1 MIISKSEKKYLAQ
14 NFRFYQKGREKMT
27 ISERVKNIN
36 PSQTLVITAQAL
48 KMKREGKKVISFAA
62 GEPDFDTPENI
73 REKAISAIREGF
85 SHYTASSGII
95 ELKEAVIEKLKKDNG
110 VEYKPS
116 EIIIST
122 GAKQCLFNTI
132 LTICDPGDEVLLPT
146 PCWVSYT
153 EQIRFAGAVPVFI
166 ITHQEED
173 FKLSVAQVE
182 EKITP
187 RTKLIILNSPNNPT
201 GAVYDPEELKKIA
214 QLFTK
219 YNIYCICDEIY
230 EKLIY
235 DNAKHL
241 SIASLSDKIK
251 DKIITINGVSK
262 SYAMTGWRIGYAA
275 GPEEIIK
282 GMSKIQGHST
292 SNPNSIAQK
301 ASVEALNGKQDT
313 IEKMRKAFD
322 ERRKYM
328 VKKLNNI
335 EGIFCLSPTGAFY
348 AFPNV
353 SKILGRGIECNGK
366 KVSNSF
372 DLSDFILKEA
382 EVALIPGSAFEAEG
396 YLRLSYAA
404 SIEDIKEG
412 LKRIEKILKC

>member
-1 MIISKSEKKYLAQ
+1 
-14 NFRFYQKGREKMT
+14 MT

-36 PSQTLVITAQAL
+36 PSQTLAITAQAL

-73 REKAISAIREGF
+73 REEAIFAIREGF

-95 ELKEAVIEKLKKDNG
+95 ELKEAVIEKLKKDNR

-153 EQIRFAGAVPVFI
+153 EQIKFAGAVPIFI
-166 ITHQEED
+166 NTYQEED
-173 FKLSVAQVE
+173 FKLSASQVE
-182 EKITP
+182 EKITS
-187 RTKLIILNSPNNPT
+187 RTKLLILNSPNNPT
-201 GAVYDPEELKKIA
+201 GAVYEPEELKRIA
-214 QLFTK
+214 QLLAK

-241 SIASLSDKIK
+241 SMASLSDEIK
-251 DKIITINGVSK
+251 ERIITINGVSK

-313 IEKMRKAFD
+313 IEEMRKAFD
-322 ERRKYM
+322 ERRKYI
-328 VKKLNNI
+328 VKRLNSI
-335 EGIFCLSPTGAFY
+335 EGIFCLNPAGAFY
-348 AFPNV
+348 AFPDV
-353 SKILGRGIECNGK
+353 GKILERSIEYNGK
-366 KVSNSF
+366 KINNSF
-372 DLSDFILKEA
+372 DLSNFILKEA

-396 YLRLSYAA
+396 YLRLSY
-404 SIEDIKEG
+404 STSLVDIKEG
-412 LKRIEKILKC
+412 LDRIEEILKY

>member
-1 MIISKSEKKYLAQ
+1 
-14 NFRFYQKGREKMT
+14 MT

-36 PSQTLVITAQAL
+36 PSQTLAITAQAL

-73 REKAISAIREGF
+73 REEAISAIREGF

-95 ELKEAVIEKLKKDNG
+95 ELKEAVIEKLKKDNR

-153 EQIRFAGAVPVFI
+153 EQIKFAGAVPIFI
-166 ITHQEED
+166 NTYQEED
-173 FKLSVAQVE
+173 FKLSASQVE
-182 EKITP
+182 EKITS
-187 RTKLIILNSPNNPT
+187 RTKLLILNSPNNPT
-201 GAVYDPEELKKIA
+201 GAVYEPEELKRIA
-214 QLFTK
+214 QLLTK

-241 SIASLSDKIK
+241 SMASLSDEIK
-251 DKIITINGVSK
+251 ERIITINGVSK

-301 ASVEALNGKQDT
+301 ASVEALNGKQDA
-313 IEKMRKAFD
+313 IEEMRKAFD

-328 VKKLNNI
+328 VKRLNEI
-335 EGIFCLSPTGAFY
+335 EGISCLTPAGAFY

-353 SKILGRGIECNGK
+353 SKMLERGIEYNGK
-366 KVSNSF
+366 KISNSF
-372 DLSDFILKEA
+372 GLSNFILKEA

-396 YLRLSYAA
+396 YLRLSYTA
-404 SIEDIKEG
+404 SLEDIKEG
-412 LKRIEKILKC
+412 SDRLEKILRY

>member
-1 MIISKSEKKYLAQ
+1 
-14 NFRFYQKGREKMT
+14 MT

-36 PSQTLVITAQAL
+36 PSQTLAITAQAL
-48 KMKREGKKVISFAA
+48 KMNREGKKVISFAA
-62 GEPDFDTPENI
+62 GEPDFGTPENI

-95 ELKEAVIEKLKKDNG
+95 ELKEAVIEKLKKDNR

-153 EQIRFAGAVPVFI
+153 EQIKFAGAVPIFI
-166 ITHQEED
+166 NTYQEED
-173 FKLSVAQVE
+173 FKLSASQVE
-182 EKITP
+182 EKITS
-187 RTKLIILNSPNNPT
+187 RTKLLILNSPNNPT

-214 QLFTK
+214 QLLTK

-241 SIASLSDKIK
+241 SIASLSDEIK
-251 DKIITINGVSK
+251 EKIITINGVSK

-301 ASVEALNGKQDT
+301 ASVEALNGKQDA
-313 IEKMRKAFD
+313 IEEMRKAFD

-328 VKKLNNI
+328 VKRLNEI
-335 EGIFCLSPTGAFY
+335 EGISCLTPAGAFY

-353 SKILGRGIECNGK
+353 SKILERRIEYNGK
-366 KVSNSF
+366 KISNSF
-372 DLSDFILKEA
+372 GLSNFILKEA

-404 SIEDIKEG
+404 SLEDIKEG
-412 LKRIEKILKC
+412 SDRLEKILKY

>member
-1 MIISKSEKKYLAQ
+1 
-14 NFRFYQKGREKMT
+14 MT

-36 PSQTLVITAQAL
+36 PSQTLAITAQAL

-62 GEPDFDTPENI
+62 GEPDFGTPENI

-95 ELKEAVIEKLKKDNG
+95 ELKEAILEKLKKDNEI
-110 VEYKPS
+110 EYKTS
-116 EIIIST
+116 EIIVST

-132 LTICDPGDEVLLPT
+132 LTICNPGDEVLLPT

-153 EQIRFAGAVPVFI
+153 EQIKFAGAVPIFI
-166 ITHQEED
+166 NTFQEED
-173 FKLSVAQVE
+173 FKLSAAQVE
-182 EKITP
+182 EKITS
-187 RTKLIILNSPNNPT
+187 RTKLLILNSPNNPT
-201 GAVYDPEELKKIA
+201 GAVYEQEELKRIA
-214 QLFTK
+214 QLLLK

-241 SIASLSDKIK
+241 SIASLGDEIK
-251 DKIITINGVSK
+251 EKIITINGVSK

-301 ASVEALNGKQDT
+301 ASVEALNGKQDA
-313 IEKMRKAFD
+313 IEEMRKAFD

-328 VKKLNNI
+328 VKSLNEI
-335 EGIFCLSPTGAFY
+335 EGISCLTPAGAFY

-353 SKILGRGIECNGK
+353 SKILERVIEYNGK
-366 KVSNSF
+366 KISNSF
-372 DLSDFILKEA
+372 DLSNFILKEA

-404 SIEDIKEG
+404 SLEDIKDG
-412 LKRIEKILKC
+412 LNRIEKILKY

>member
-1 MIISKSEKKYLAQ
+1 
-14 NFRFYQKGREKMT
+14 MT
-27 ISERVKNIN
+27 ISERVKSIN
-36 PSQTLVITAQAL
+36 PSQTLAITAQAL

-62 GEPDFDTPENI
+62 GEPDFSTPKNI
-73 REKAISAIREGF
+73 REEAISAIREGF

-95 ELKEAVIEKLKKDNG
+95 ELKEAIVEKLKKDNK
-110 VEYKPS
+110 VKYKTS
-116 EIIIST
+116 EIIVST

-132 LTICDPGDEVLLPT
+132 LTICEPFDEVLLPT

-153 EQIRFAGAVPVFI
+153 EQIKFAGAVPVFI

-173 FKLSVAQVE
+173 FKLSAAQVE

-201 GAVYDPEELKKIA
+201 GAVYDLEELKKIA
-214 QLFTK
+214 QLLLK

-235 DNAKHL
+235 DGAKHL
-241 SIASLSDKIK
+241 SMASLSDEIK
-251 DKIITINGVSK
+251 EKIITINGVSK

-301 ASVEALNGKQDT
+301 ASVEALNGKQNT
-313 IEKMRKAFD
+313 IEEMRKAFD

-328 VKKLNNI
+328 VKRLNNI
-335 EGIFCLSPTGAFY
+335 EGISCLRPAGAFY

-353 SKILGRGIECNGK
+353 NKILERGIEYNGK
-366 KVSNSF
+366 KISNSF
-372 DLSDFILKEA
+372 NLSNFVLKEA

-404 SIEDIKEG
+404 SLEDIKEG
-412 LKRIEKILKC
+412 LSRIEKILRF

>member
-1 MIISKSEKKYLAQ
+1 
-14 NFRFYQKGREKMT
+14 MT

-36 PSQTLVITAQAL
+36 PSQTLAITAQAL
-48 KMKREGKKVISFAA
+48 KMRREGKKVISFAA

-73 REKAISAIREGF
+73 RERAIFAIKEGF
-85 SHYTASSGII
+85 THYTTSSGII
-95 ELKEAVIEKLKKDNG
+95 ELKEAILEKLKKDNEI
-110 VEYKPS
+110 EYKTS
-116 EIIIST
+116 EIIISN
-122 GAKQCLFNTI
+122 GAKQCLFNAL
-132 LTICDPGDEVLLPT
+132 LTLCNPGDEVLLPT

-153 EQIRFAGAVPVFI
+153 EQIKFAGAVPIFI
-166 ITHQEED
+166 NTYQQEG
-173 FKLSVAQVE
+173 FKLSAAQVE
-182 EKITP
+182 EKISS

-201 GAVYDPEELKKIA
+201 GAVYEQEELKKIA
-214 QLFTK
+214 QLLIK

-230 EKLIY
+230 EKLVY
-235 DNAKHL
+235 DNIKHL
-241 SIASLSDKIK
+241 SMASLSGEIK
-251 DKIITINGVSK
+251 EKIITINGVSK

-313 IEKMRKAFD
+313 IEEMRKAFD

-328 VKKLNNI
+328 VKRLNEI
-335 EGIFCLSPTGAFY
+335 EGISCLTPAGAFY

-353 SKILGRGIECNGK
+353 SKILEKGIEYNGK
-366 KVSNSF
+366 KISNSF
-372 DLSDFILKEA
+372 DLSNFILKEA

-396 YLRLSYAA
+396 YLRLSYAT
-404 SIEDIKEG
+404 SMEDIKKG
-412 LKRIEKILKC
+412 LDRIEKILQF

>member
-1 MIISKSEKKYLAQ
+1 
-14 NFRFYQKGREKMT
+14 MT

-36 PSQTLVITAQAL
+36 PSQTLAITAQAL

-62 GEPDFDTPENI
+62 GEPDFGTPENV

-85 SHYTASSGII
+85 SHYTTSSGII
-95 ELKEAVIEKLKKDNG
+95 ELKEAILEKLKKDNEI
-110 VEYKPS
+110 EYKTS
-116 EIIIST
+116 EIIVST

-132 LTICDPGDEVLLPT
+132 LTICNPGDEVLLPT

-153 EQIRFAGAVPVFI
+153 EQIKFAGAVPIFI
-166 ITHQEED
+166 NTFQEED
-173 FKLSVAQVE
+173 FKLSAAQVE
-182 EKITP
+182 EKITS
-187 RTKLIILNSPNNPT
+187 RTKLLILNSPNNPT
-201 GAVYDPEELKKIA
+201 GAVYEQEELKRIA
-214 QLFTK
+214 QLLLK

-241 SIASLSDKIK
+241 SIASLGDEIK
-251 DKIITINGVSK
+251 EKIITINGVSK

-301 ASVEALNGKQDT
+301 ASVEALNGKQDA
-313 IEKMRKAFD
+313 IEEMRKAFD

-328 VKKLNNI
+328 VKSLNEI
-335 EGIFCLSPTGAFY
+335 EGISCLTPAGAFY

-353 SKILGRGIECNGK
+353 SKILERVIEYNGK
-366 KVSNSF
+366 KISNSF
-372 DLSDFILKEA
+372 DLSNFILKEA

-404 SIEDIKEG
+404 SLEDIKDG
-412 LKRIEKILKC
+412 LNRIEKILKY

>member
-1 MIISKSEKKYLAQ
+1 
-14 NFRFYQKGREKMT
+14 MT
-27 ISERVKNIN
+27 ISERVKSIN
-36 PSQTLVITAQAL
+36 PSQTLAITAQAL
-48 KMKREGKKVISFAA
+48 EMKQVGKKVISFAA
-62 GEPDFDTPENI
+62 GEPDFGTPENI
-73 REKAISAIREGF
+73 RKEAISAIREGF

-95 ELKEAVIEKLKKDNG
+95 ELKEAIVEKLKKDNEI
-110 VEYKPS
+110 EYKTS
-116 EIIIST
+116 EIIVST
-122 GAKQCLFNTI
+122 GAKQCLFNSI

-153 EQIRFAGAVPVFI
+153 EQIKFAGATPIFI
-166 ITHQEED
+166 PTYYKD
-173 FKLSVAQVE
+173 AFKLNVFQVE

-214 QLFTK
+214 QLLTK

-230 EKLIY
+230 EKLVY

-241 SIASLSDKIK
+241 SIASLSDEIK
-251 DKIITINGVSK
+251 EKIITINGVSK
-262 SYAMTGWRIGYAA
+262 SYAMTGWRIGYTA

-301 ASVEALNGKQDT
+301 ASVEALNGKQDA
-313 IEKMRKAFD
+313 IEEMRKAFD

-328 VKKLNNI
+328 VKRLNEI
-335 EGIFCLSPTGAFY
+335 EGISCLAPAGAFY

-353 SKILGRGIECNGK
+353 SKILERGIEYNGK
-366 KVSNSF
+366 KINNSF
-372 DLSDFILKEA
+372 DLSNFILKEA

-404 SIEDIKEG
+404 SLENIKEG
-412 LKRIEKILKC
+412 LDRIEKILMY

>member
-1 MIISKSEKKYLAQ
+1 
-14 NFRFYQKGREKMT
+14 MT

-36 PSQTLVITAQAL
+36 PSQTLAITAQAL

-62 GEPDFDTPENI
+62 GEPDFSTPENI
-73 REKAISAIREGF
+73 KEEAISTIKENF
-85 SHYTASSGII
+85 THYTASSGII
-95 ELKEAVIEKLKKDNG
+95 ELKEAIVEKLKKDNEI
-110 VEYKPS
+110 EYKTS
-116 EIIIST
+116 EIIVST

-132 LTICDPGDEVLLPT
+132 LTICNPGDEVLLPT

-153 EQIRFAGAVPVFI
+153 EQIKFAGAVPVFI

-173 FKLSVAQVE
+173 FKLSAAQVE

-201 GAVYDPEELKKIA
+201 GAVYDLEELNKIA
-214 QLFTK
+214 QLLLK

-241 SIASLSDKIK
+241 SLASLSDEIK
-251 DKIITINGVSK
+251 EKIITINGVSK

-301 ASVEALNGKQDT
+301 ASVEALSGKQDT
-313 IEKMRKAFD
+313 IEEMRKAFD
-322 ERRKYM
+322 ERRKNM
-328 VKKLNNI
+328 IKRLNEI
-335 EGIFCLSPTGAFY
+335 EGISCLTPAGAFY

-353 SKILGRGIECNGK
+353 SKILERGIEYDGK
-366 KVSNSF
+366 KISNSF
-372 DLSDFILKEA
+372 DLSNFILKEA
-382 EVALIPGSAFEAEG
+382 EVALIPGNAFEAEG

-404 SIEDIKEG
+404 SLEDIKEG
-412 LKRIEKILKC
+412 LDRIEKILRF

>member
-1 MIISKSEKKYLAQ
+1 
-14 NFRFYQKGREKMT
+14 MT
-27 ISERVKNIN
+27 ISERVKSIN
-36 PSQTLVITAQAL
+36 PSQTLAITAQTL

-62 GEPDFDTPENI
+62 GEPDFSTPKNI
-73 REKAISAIREGF
+73 REEAISAIREGF

-95 ELKEAVIEKLKKDNG
+95 ELKEAILEKLKKDNK
-110 VEYKPS
+110 VEYKTS
-116 EIIIST
+116 EIIVST

-132 LTICDPGDEVLLPT
+132 LTICEPCDEVLLPT

-153 EQIRFAGAVPVFI
+153 EQIKFAGAVPVFI

-173 FKLSVAQVE
+173 FKLSAAQVE

-201 GAVYDPEELKKIA
+201 GAIYDLEELKKIA
-214 QLFTK
+214 QLLLK

-241 SIASLSDKIK
+241 SMASLSDEIK
-251 DKIITINGVSK
+251 EKIITINGVSK

-313 IEKMRKAFD
+313 IEEMRKAFD

-328 VKKLNNI
+328 VKRLNNI
-335 EGIFCLSPTGAFY
+335 EGISCLRPAGAFY

-353 SKILGRGIECNGK
+353 SKILERGIEYNGK
-366 KVSNSF
+366 KISNSF
-372 DLSDFILKEA
+372 NLSNFVLREA

-396 YLRLSYAA
+396 YLRLSYAT
-404 SIEDIKEG
+404 SLEDIKEG
-412 LKRIEKILKC
+412 LNRIEKILRF

>member
-1 MIISKSEKKYLAQ
+1 
-14 NFRFYQKGREKMT
+14 MT

-36 PSQTLVITAQAL
+36 PSQTLAITAQAL

-95 ELKEAVIEKLKKDNG
+95 ELKEAVIEKLKKDNR

-153 EQIRFAGAVPVFI
+153 EQIKFAGAVPVFI

-173 FKLSVAQVE
+173 FKLSAAQVE

-214 QLFTK
+214 QLLTN

-241 SIASLSDKIK
+241 SIASLSDEIK

-301 ASVEALNGKQDT
+301 ASVEALSGKQDT
-313 IEKMRKAFD
+313 IEEMRKAFN

-328 VKKLNNI
+328 VKRLNNI
-335 EGIFCLSPTGAFY
+335 EGIFCLSPAGAFY

-353 SKILGRGIECNGK
+353 SKILGRGIEYNGK

-412 LKRIEKILKC
+412 LNRIEKILKC

>member
-1 MIISKSEKKYLAQ
+1 
-14 NFRFYQKGREKMT
+14 MT

-36 PSQTLVITAQAL
+36 PSQTLAITAQAL

-73 REKAISAIREGF
+73 REEAISAIREGF

-95 ELKEAVIEKLKKDNG
+95 ELKEAVIEKLKKDNR

-153 EQIRFAGAVPVFI
+153 EQIKFAGAVPIFI
-166 ITHQEED
+166 NTYQEED
-173 FKLSVAQVE
+173 FKLSASQVE
-182 EKITP
+182 EKITS
-187 RTKLIILNSPNNPT
+187 RTKLLILNSPNNPT
-201 GAVYDPEELKKIA
+201 GAVYEPEELKRIA
-214 QLFTK
+214 QLLTK

-241 SIASLSDKIK
+241 SMASLSDEIK
-251 DKIITINGVSK
+251 ERIITINGVSK

-301 ASVEALNGKQDT
+301 ASVEALNGKQDA
-313 IEKMRKAFD
+313 IEEMRKAFD
-322 ERRKYM
+322 GRRKYM
-328 VKKLNNI
+328 VKRLNEI
-335 EGIFCLSPTGAFY
+335 EGISCLTPAGAFY

-353 SKILGRGIECNGK
+353 SKILERGIEYNGK
-366 KVSNSF
+366 KISNSF
-372 DLSDFILKEA
+372 GLSNFILKEA

-396 YLRLSYAA
+396 YLRLSYTA
-404 SIEDIKEG
+404 SLEDIKEG
-412 LKRIEKILKC
+412 SDRLEKILKY

>member
-1 MIISKSEKKYLAQ
+1 
-14 NFRFYQKGREKMT
+14 MT

-36 PSQTLVITAQAL
+36 PSQTLAITAQAL

-62 GEPDFDTPENI
+62 GEPDFGTPENI

-95 ELKEAVIEKLKKDNG
+95 ELKEAVIEKLKKDNR

-153 EQIRFAGAVPVFI
+153 EQIKFAGAVPIFI
-166 ITHQEED
+166 NTYQEED
-173 FKLSVAQVE
+173 FKLSASQVE
-182 EKITP
+182 EKITS
-187 RTKLIILNSPNNPT
+187 RTKLLILNSPNNPT

-214 QLFTK
+214 QLLTK

-241 SIASLSDKIK
+241 SIASLSDEIK
-251 DKIITINGVSK
+251 EKIITINGVSK

-301 ASVEALNGKQDT
+301 ASVEALNGKQDA
-313 IEKMRKAFD
+313 IEEMRKAFD

-328 VKKLNNI
+328 VKRLNEI
-335 EGIFCLSPTGAFY
+335 EGISCLTPAGAFY

-353 SKILGRGIECNGK
+353 SKILERGIEYNGK
-366 KVSNSF
+366 KISNSF
-372 DLSDFILKEA
+372 GLSNFILKEA

-404 SIEDIKEG
+404 SLEDIKEG
-412 LKRIEKILKC
+412 SDRLEKILRY

>member
-1 MIISKSEKKYLAQ
+1 
-14 NFRFYQKGREKMT
+14 MT

-36 PSQTLVITAQAL
+36 PSQTLAITAQAL

-73 REKAISAIREGF
+73 REEAISAIREGF

-95 ELKEAVIEKLKKDNG
+95 ELKEAVIEKLKKDNR

-153 EQIRFAGAVPVFI
+153 EQIKFAGAVPIFI
-166 ITHQEED
+166 NTYQEED
-173 FKLSVAQVE
+173 FKLSASQVE
-182 EKITP
+182 EKITS
-187 RTKLIILNSPNNPT
+187 RTKLLILNSPNNPT
-201 GAVYDPEELKKIA
+201 GAVYEPEELKRIA
-214 QLFTK
+214 QLLTK

-241 SIASLSDKIK
+241 SMASLSDEIK
-251 DKIITINGVSK
+251 EKIITVNGVSK

-313 IEKMRKAFD
+313 IEEMRKAFD

-328 VKKLNNI
+328 IKRLNEI
-335 EGIFCLSPTGAFY
+335 KGISCLTPAGAFY

-353 SKILGRGIECNGK
+353 SKILERGIEYDGK
-366 KVSNSF
+366 KIGNSF
-372 DLSDFILKEA
+372 DLANFILKEA

-404 SIEDIKEG
+404 SLKDIKEG
-412 LKRIEKILKC
+412 SDRLEKILRY

>member
-1 MIISKSEKKYLAQ
+1 
-14 NFRFYQKGREKMT
+14 MT

-36 PSQTLVITAQAL
+36 PSQTLAITAQAL

-73 REKAISAIREGF
+73 KEEAISAINQGF
-85 SHYTASSGII
+85 TKYTASSGII
-95 ELKEAVIEKLKKDNG
+95 ELKEAIIEKLKSDNK
-110 VEYKPS
+110 VEYILS
-116 EIIIST
+116 EIIVSN
-122 GAKQCLFNTI
+122 GAKQCLFNAI
-132 LTICDPGDEVLLPT
+132 LTLCNPGDEVLLPI

-153 EQIRFAGAVPVFI
+153 EQIKFAQAVPIFI
-166 ITHQEED
+166 NTRQEEA
-173 FKLSVAQVE
+173 FKLSAAQVE
-182 EKITP
+182 EKISP
-187 RTKLIILNSPNNPT
+187 KAKLLILNSPNNPT
-201 GAVYDPEELKKIA
+201 GAVYEEEELKKIA
-214 QLFTK
+214 QLLLK
-219 YNIYCICDEIY
+219 YNLYCICDEIY

-235 DNAKHL
+235 DEAKHL
-241 SIASLSDKIK
+241 TIASLNNEVKN
-251 DKIITINGVSK
+251 ITILINGVSK

-275 GPEEIIK
+275 GPEDIIS

-301 ASVEALNGKQDT
+301 ASVEALLGRQDT

-328 VKKLNNI
+328 VKRLNEI
-335 EGIFCLSPTGAFY
+335 EGFSCLNPTGAFY

-353 SKILGRGIECNGK
+353 NGVLKRGIEYNSK
-366 KVSNSF
+366 KIKNSF

-396 YLRLSYAA
+396 YLRLSYAT
-404 SIEDIKEG
+404 SMEDIKEG
-412 LKRIEKILKC
+412 LDRIENILRY

>member
-1 MIISKSEKKYLAQ
+1 
-14 NFRFYQKGREKMT
+14 MT

-36 PSQTLVITAQAL
+36 PSQTLAITAQAL

-62 GEPDFDTPENI
+62 GEPDFGTPENI

-95 ELKEAVIEKLKKDNG
+95 ELKEAILEKLKKDNEI
-110 VEYKPS
+110 EYKTS
-116 EIIIST
+116 EIIVSN

-132 LTICDPGDEVLLPT
+132 LTICNAGDEVLLPT

-153 EQIRFAGAVPVFI
+153 EQIKFAGAVPIFI
-166 ITHQEED
+166 NTYQEED
-173 FKLSVAQVE
+173 FKLSAAQVE
-182 EKITP
+182 EKITS
-187 RTKLIILNSPNNPT
+187 RTKLLILNSPNNPT
-201 GAVYDPEELKKIA
+201 GAVYELDELKKIA
-214 QLFTK
+214 QLLLK

-230 EKLIY
+230 EKLVY
-235 DNAKHL
+235 DDAKHL
-241 SIASLSDKIK
+241 SIASLSDEIK
-251 DKIITINGVSK
+251 EKIITINGVSK

-301 ASVEALNGKQDT
+301 ASVEALNGKQDA
-313 IEKMRKAFD
+313 IEEMRKAFD

-328 VKKLNNI
+328 VKRLNNI
-335 EGIFCLSPTGAFY
+335 EGISCLSPAGAFY

-353 SKILGRGIECNGK
+353 SKTLERGIEYNGK
-366 KVSNSF
+366 KINNSF
-372 DLSDFILKEA
+372 DLSNFILKEA

-396 YLRLSYAA
+396 CLRLSYAA
-404 SIEDIKEG
+404 SFEDIKEG
-412 LKRIEKILKC
+412 LDRIEKILRY

>member
-1 MIISKSEKKYLAQ
+1 
-14 NFRFYQKGREKMT
+14 MT

-36 PSQTLVITAQAL
+36 PSQTLAITAQAL
-48 KMKREGKKVISFAA
+48 KMKQEGKKVISFAA

-95 ELKEAVIEKLKKDNG
+95 ELKEAVIEKLKKDNR

-132 LTICDPGDEVLLPT
+132 LTICDPGDEVLLPA

-153 EQIRFAGAVPVFI
+153 EQIKFAGAVPVFI

-173 FKLSVAQVE
+173 FKLSASQVE

-201 GAVYDPEELKKIA
+201 GAVYDPEKLKKIA
-214 QLFTK
+214 QLLLK

-235 DNAKHL
+235 DNVKHL
-241 SIASLSDKIK
+241 SIASLSDEIK
-251 DKIITINGVSK
+251 ERIITINGVSK

-313 IEKMRKAFD
+313 IEEMRKAFD

-328 VKKLNNI
+328 VKRLNGI
-335 EGIFCLSPTGAFY
+335 EGISCLIPAGAFY

-353 SKILGRGIECNGK
+353 GKILERGIEYNGK
-366 KVSNSF
+366 KINNSF
-372 DLSDFILKEA
+372 DLSNFILKEA

-396 YLRLSYAA
+396 YLRLSYTA
-404 SIEDIKEG
+404 SMEDIKEG
-412 LKRIEKILKC
+412 LNRIEKILR